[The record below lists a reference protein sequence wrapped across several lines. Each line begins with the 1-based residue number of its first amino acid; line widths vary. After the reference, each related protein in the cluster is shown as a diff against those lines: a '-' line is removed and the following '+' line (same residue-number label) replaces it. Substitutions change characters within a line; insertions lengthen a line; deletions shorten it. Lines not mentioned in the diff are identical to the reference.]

1 MGREQENTKG
11 MGQEKEKIKH
21 KVKDYEGEK
30 KMKCPNCNSENIKI
44 IILPEGSP
52 LFWKE
57 TKISECRDCK
67 WKEYRPRIEKEKENK
82 NVT

>member
-1 MGREQENTKG
+1 
-11 MGQEKEKIKH
+11 
-21 KVKDYEGEK
+21 
-30 KMKCPNCNSENIKI
+30 MKCPNCNSENIKI

-67 WKEYRPRIEKEKENK
+67 WKEYRPRIEKEGENK